1 MGMPG
6 GPGGP
11 GGEERQLVKQFDANG
26 DGWLNAEERAAA
38 REFLKQNPAPQRGPG
53 GGGAGGPGGGPG
65 AGPGGRARPQREPAA
80 PGPRVTPADV
90 TNHPDAPLYD
100 QTVLRTIFID
110 FESADWEAELADF
123 YNTDVEVPATL
134 TVDGET
140 YPQVGVSFRGASSY
154 FMIPAGHKRSFNV
167 SLDLV
172 NRQQRLDGHKTLN
185 LLNSNGDPSFL
196 STILYSNVA
205 REHIA
210 APRANLVRVVVN
222 GESWG
227 VYVSVEQFN
236 RDFVAEHFDGGKGA
250 RWKVSGSPNG
260 QSGLD
265 YVGDDLAE
273 YRRRY
278 QIKSK
283 DDEKDWR
290 DLVNLCRVLST
301 TPTEELE
308 EALRPIL
315 DIDGALW
322 FLALDNV
329 LVNSDGYWVRA
340 SDYNLYKDEKGV
352 FHLIPHDMNESFALG
367 GGGFPGGAPPGGGG
381 RGGPGAPP
389 GAGGGGPVP
398 IGPGGAGIGGQ
409 GQDRPPQPP
418 PGGQLPPGGGA
429 APGGPGNP
437 GGVQRGPRGGG
448 VNLDPLIGMD
458 DPRKPLRSRLLAV
471 PSLRAKYLDNVR
483 TLAEKSLDWN
493 TIGPFIARQRALV
506 EQAIAEDTKKLS
518 SLEQFRRVTSDD
530 LPPMPQPGGAG
541 EPGAPPAGPGAAP
554 GGGMTLRLFFEQRR
568 RFLLGHPALNQPATN
583 PIAPV
588 QEQ

>member
-11 GGEERQLVKQFDANG
+11 GGEERQLVKQFDVSG

-38 REFLKQNPAPQRGPG
+38 REFLRQNPGNQRGPG
-53 GGGAGGPGGGPG
+53 VGPG

-100 QTVLRTIFID
+100 QTILRTIFID
-110 FESADWEAELADF
+110 FESAEWEAELADF

-172 NRQQRLDGHKTLN
+172 NPQQRLYGHKTLN

-196 STILYSNVA
+196 STILYSNMA

-301 TPTEELE
+301 TPTEHLE

-340 SDYNLYKDEKGV
+340 SDYNLYKDEKGM

-398 IGPGGAGIGGQ
+398 IGPGGAGIGGR
-409 GQDRPPQPP
+409 GQDRPPQPPPGGTGAP

-458 DPRKPLRSRLLAV
+458 DLRKPLRSRLLAV

-483 TLAEKSLDWN
+483 TLAEKSLDWSV
-493 TIGPFIARQRALV
+493 IGPFIARQRTLI

-518 SLEQFRRVTSDD
+518 SLEQFRRVTSDQ
-530 LPPMPQPGGAG
+530 LPPMPQPGGGAG
-541 EPGAPPAGPGAAP
+541 EADAPPAGPGAAP

-568 RFLLGHPALNQPATN
+568 RFLLNHPALNQPATD
-583 PIAPV
+583 PIAPA